1 MNKINITST
10 QIEFVST
17 ASGIISTNLID
28 PKWEAVDDNT
38 FHVITEQ
45 GVYLLTLTENTI
57 NGQTYTSSFDLI
69 EYLNNL

>member
-1 MNKINITST
+1 MNNINITST
-10 QIEFVST
+10 QVKFIST
-17 ASGIISTNLID
+17 ASAEISANLID
-28 PKWEAVDDNT
+28 PKWEAVDEQS

-45 GVYLLTLTENTI
+45 GVYLLTLTENKV

>member
-1 MNKINITST
+1 MNNINITSER
-10 QIEFVST
+10 IEFLRNDST
-17 ASGIISTNLID
+17 ISTNIID

>member
-1 MNKINITST
+1 MNNINITST

-17 ASGIISTNLID
+17 ASGIISTNIIHT
-28 PKWEAVDDNT
+28 KWEAVDDNT

-45 GVYLLTLTENTI
+45 GVYLLTLSDNTI